1 MEGRSVLYVPH
12 DEQFAA
18 WDFIIHQNTSENR
31 SISFFSLSISLPS
44 KHDRSTATKG
54 KQPIGKIEKSFKH
67 EYIPNIN
74 FKDKEMQQRSQVEQI
89 LDAFTGQKGHRAEF
103 KNNRFTVKDSTNK
116 QLDNVHF
123 YFGCARPQAE
133 VANDNLK
140 YHNLRMI
147 ARESFEKLGVL
158 FEAKPPALSH
168 DVTA

>member
-1 MEGRSVLYVPH
+1 
-12 DEQFAA
+12 
-18 WDFIIHQNTSENR
+18 
-31 SISFFSLSISLPS
+31 
-44 KHDRSTATKG
+44 
-54 KQPIGKIEKSFKH
+54 
-67 EYIPNIN
+67 
-74 FKDKEMQQRSQVEQI
+74 MQQRSQVEQI